1 MEFLKAKKLRFLLH
15 TLNIFVISL
24 QLAHGAMPS
33 WSYDP
38 GPNLSSKMGRE
49 LIDLTAAI
57 PNFPEISEQVLGDQK
72 FRPAFGPV
80 PWRMLQEPNK
90 TKILFIGQ
98 DATHIAEAAG
108 RPATAGFGGRAQDL
122 AAYFGVNEGAAF
134 INTYAFTIRGQYG
147 AYNTPYIYRR
157 EDGSNEVRFSNLV
170 DNGLWLISQDVDS
183 PIAKWRN
190 NLIDWIIRNNKKSI
204 KLIVTFGGAAR
215 DAMGSYIEAK
225 GGKVGARLESMMD
238 AIQIPETKLVYAGG
252 NNQFPVVVGKDGR
265 DLYPNVFGKEIDYTS
280 PEEQSQ
286 IINDIK
292 ENLRN
297 YFDHMVFTKAGPMKN
312 GILHPAQ
319 LGGFDLDKINIKGIK
334 TRSLKGL
341 RLSDGSHISSD
352 ILVVELP
359 HPTFLSNQTNEEAS
373 HAVARDLEVLKPYV
387 DAGWKIPADPGM
399 VNNFAKGLPYRYAR
413 ADIGP
418 EYYDF
423 GTPGTRMVPVS
434 TASRMSRQPHVII
447 FGTRERADFDSEA
460 IAAMTNA
467 QPGEEFPEE
476 EMYITRPRTKALRY
490 IFDPGP
496 GQEYARL
503 MKENLDMKKI
513 FQTKQGKTF
522 KHDGID
528 AYYVK
533 NHPEIGDFGHYRGTF
548 RNPKAIIL
556 ADPEGFDDL
565 ITARALTGTRGQH
578 LHGLMKDLG
587 INDNYLVIKTVPF
600 GMDGASE
607 EDWKYVLEVTSEY
620 RRKLLKRVLRES
632 TPDIFI
638 TDGKNALSEFTKIS
652 GSSKIPHVNI
662 KRDSGDAQ
670 ADILS
675 AANKFKN
682 ISKFKSASIKAS
694 LLNIPRSHLSFYAR
708 TWEGTSG
715 DRVLNSRDE
724 FRGLAF
730 AEVAPAW
737 AWQQSVTLMP
747 ETDRGVEILI
757 EKLEDNNLPLP
768 GESIPTYLKRMEI
781 NPHITIWGE
790 FLEQFNQ
797 SA

>member
-1 MEFLKAKKLRFLLH
+1 MKFLSNKKLKLLLH
-15 TLNIFVISL
+15 SINIFAITS
-24 QLAHGAMPS
+24 QLAHGAMPA

-38 GPNLSSKMGRE
+38 GPDVRSKMGKE

-57 PNFPEISEQVLGDQK
+57 PNFPEISEQVLADQK

-80 PWRMLQEPNK
+80 PWRMLQEPNR

-147 AYNTPYIYRR
+147 AYNTPYIFRR
-157 EDGSNEVRFSNLV
+157 DDGSDEVRFSNLV
-170 DNGLWLISQDVDS
+170 DNGLWLISQDIDS
-183 PIAKWRN
+183 PIVKWRN
-190 NLIDWIIRNNKKSI
+190 NLVDWIIRNNKKSM

-225 GGKVGARLESMMD
+225 GGKVGARLENSMKD
-238 AIQIPETKLVYAGG
+238 IQIPETKLVYAGG
-252 NNQFPVVVGKDGR
+252 NNQFPVIIGR
-265 DLYPNVFGKEIDYTS
+265 DGEDIYPEVYENKIDYTDA
-280 PEEQSQ
+280 ENQTA
-286 IINDIK
+286 ILNDLK

-297 YFDHMVFTKAGPMKN
+297 YLDQMVFTKAGPMKN

-319 LGGFDLDKINIKGIK
+319 LGGYDLDKILIKGVK

-341 RLSDGSHISSD
+341 RLSDGTIIAND

-359 HPTFLSNQTNEEAS
+359 HPTFLSNQSKDEAS
-373 HAVARDLEVLKPYV
+373 DAVARDLEVLQPYV
-387 DAGWKIPADPGM
+387 NAGWTIPADKGM
-399 VNNFAKGLPYRYAR
+399 VNNFAKGEPYRYSR

-434 TASRMSRQPHVII
+434 TASRMSRNAHVII
-447 FGTRERADFDSEA
+447 FGTREKADFDYDA
-460 IAAMTNA
+460 ITTMTDA
-467 QPGEEFPEE
+467 QPGEEFPQG
-476 EMYITRPRTKALRY
+476 EMFITRPRTKEFRY

-496 GQEYARL
+496 GEDYARI

-513 FQTKQGKTF
+513 FKTKEGKTF
-522 KHDGID
+522 KADGID

-533 NHPEIGDFGHYRGTF
+533 SHPEIGDFGHYRGTF
-548 RNPKAIIL
+548 KKPKVLII
-556 ADPEGFDDL
+556 ADPEGYDDL

-587 INDNYLVIKTVPF
+587 INDQYLVIKTVPF
-600 GMDGASE
+600 GMDGASA
-607 EDWKYVLEVTSEY
+607 EDWNYVLNVTSNY
-620 RRKLLKRVLRES
+620 RKKLLSKVLNETRPEL
-632 TPDIFI
+632 II
-638 TDGKNALSEFTKIS
+638 TDGENAKRGLLEVMGK
-652 GSSKIPHVNI
+652 SKLPLLHI
-662 KRDSGDAQ
+662 KRDSGNAQ
-670 ADILS
+670 TDILT
-675 AANKFKN
+675 AAKLLKN
-682 ISKFKSASIKAS
+682 IPAFASASIKAK
-694 LLNIPRSHLSFYAR
+694 LHNIPRSHLSFYAR

-737 AWQQSVTLMP
+737 AWKQNSGLFP
-747 ETDRGVEILI
+747 ESDQGVEILI
-757 EKLEDNNLPLP
+757 RKLKDNNLPVP
-768 GESIPTYLKRMEI
+768 GESIPVYLRRTKT
-781 NPHITIWGE
+781 NPHLTIWDE
-790 FLEQFNQ
+790 IIKKIFQ
-797 SA
+797 AA